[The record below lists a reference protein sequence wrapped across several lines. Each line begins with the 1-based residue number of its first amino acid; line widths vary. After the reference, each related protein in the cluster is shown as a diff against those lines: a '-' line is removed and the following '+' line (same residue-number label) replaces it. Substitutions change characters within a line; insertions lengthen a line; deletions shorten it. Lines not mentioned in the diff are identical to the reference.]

1 MTVFDV
7 ALVVAAIVAV
17 VMLTRTAMFGIGLL
31 MGAIVFGWAHEAAT
45 SPMDQGVIVT
55 VEFVLAVVGTFW
67 AGSWPALI
75 GFVLGIV
82 LLYYA

>member
-1 MTVFDV
+1 
-7 ALVVAAIVAV
+7 
-17 VMLTRTAMFGIGLL
+17 MLTRTAMFGIGLL
-31 MGAIVFGWAHEAAT
+31 MGAIVFGWVHEAAT

-75 GFVLGIV
+75 GFFFGIV

>member
-1 MTVFDV
+1 
-7 ALVVAAIVAV
+7 
-17 VMLTRTAMFGIGLL
+17 MLTRTITFMIGLL
-31 MGAIVFGWAHEAAT
+31 IGAMIFGWAHEAAT